1 MNTVIARLAACFLSL
16 AGAAALAPAHAAYI
30 PPAELEA
37 EEPDEQRDLRAETD
51 LYCVAL
57 AVYFEEGSTSE
68 TLEGQRHIARVVIER
83 ARADR
88 TKWGGRELCNV
99 VFYKRA
105 GVCQFSFACLPL
117 ARRTPRGGRR
127 WETAMAIAS
136 EELMGRSESGET
148 AARYYMNPAITSD
161 RNACRFRKE
170 FVPGVRSR
178 PA

>member
-1 MNTVIARLAACFLSL
+1 MTALIGRLAACSLSL
-16 AGAAALAPAHAAYI
+16 AGAATLAPAHAAYI
-30 PPAELEA
+30 PPAELDA
-37 EEPDEQRDLRAETD
+37 SEPDEQRDLHLETE

-105 GVCQFSFACLPL
+105 GVCQFSFAC
-117 ARRTPRGGRR
+117 
-127 WETAMAIAS
+127 
-136 EELMGRSESGET
+136 
-148 AARYYMNPAITSD
+148 
-161 RNACRFRKE
+161 
-170 FVPGVRSR
+170 
-178 PA
+178 